1 MFNKLRL
8 KFSLMVSGITLL
20 ILTIIS
26 LTLNISLSM
35 TTENSLLRQAEMA
48 MRSLDETPP
57 EPIEGEGDNAKD
69 HNHDKEQR
77 AMLPRFFSVTKSDEG
92 YSFSSTT
99 DFRLTEDELTSL
111 ADEAFSSNKGRGY
124 SNSLYYYCYETKAV
138 FLDAKSEEESLQ
150 NTLIISFS
158 ISGAAFLGIS
168 LLSFFLSKPVVK
180 PYEELYNS
188 QRRFLTDASH
198 ELKTPLAI
206 INTNLELLNEEL
218 PNDKWIHSSLEQSDR
233 MKNLISS
240 MISLN
245 KIEELSG
252 NFKKEPFDIAS
263 ALNEATMSYDSLS
276 LTKKIDVSSDIP
288 DSLIYNGNE
297 ELIFKLFGIMLDNAY
312 KYVNEGGNIRIS
324 MKDERKRVT
333 VLFENSVLELDE
345 NKLAH
350 CFDRFYT
357 CSDSRNRS
365 SCGFGIGLSI
375 AKAIVEGHDGEI
387 KATAWKEGKGVSFYI
402 SLKK

>member
-26 LTLNISLSM
+26 LTLNISLSI
-35 TTENSLLRQAEMA
+35 TTENSLIRQAEMA

-57 EPIEGEGDNAKD
+57 EPIEAEGEAKD

-77 AMLPRFFSVTKSDEG
+77 TMLPRFFSVTKSDEG

-111 ADEAFSSNKGRGY
+111 ADEAFSSSKGHGY
-124 SNSLYYYCYETKAV
+124 SNSLYYYRYETKAV

-150 NTLIISFS
+150 NTLIISVS

-324 MKDERKRVT
+324 MKDERKRVV

-345 NKLAH
+345 SKLVH

-357 CSDSRNRS
+357 CSDSRSRS

-387 KATAWKEGKGVSFYI
+387 KATAWKEGQGVSFYI

>member
-77 AMLPRFFSVTKSDEG
+77 TMLPRFFSVTKSDEG

-111 ADEAFSSNKGRGY
+111 ADEAFSSNKGHGY

-345 NKLAH
+345 SKLAH

-357 CSDSRNRS
+357 CSDSRSRS

>member
-1 MFNKLRL
+1 
-8 KFSLMVSGITLL
+8 MVSGITLL

-35 TTENSLLRQAEMA
+35 TTENSLIRQAEMA

-57 EPIEGEGDNAKD
+57 EPIDGEGDNAKD

-77 AMLPRFFSVTKSDEG
+77 TMLPRFFSVTKSDEG

-111 ADEAFSSNKGRGY
+111 ADEAFSSSKGHGY

-345 NKLAH
+345 SKLAH

-357 CSDSRNRS
+357 CSDSRSRS